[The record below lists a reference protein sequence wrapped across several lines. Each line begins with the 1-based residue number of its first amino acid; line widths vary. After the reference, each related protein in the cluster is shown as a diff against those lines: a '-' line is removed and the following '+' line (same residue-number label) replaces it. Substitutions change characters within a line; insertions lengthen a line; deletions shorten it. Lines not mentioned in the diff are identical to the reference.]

1 LILKQRAPVLPTQLS
16 KRKGEE
22 EEEEEEER
30 ERERERE
37 RALMIYSPLLHGA
50 CFLTGTDERCNIN
63 ESLAWTA
70 LDSLVHT
77 QHVCRNIKER

>member
-37 RALMIYSPLLHGA
+37 R
-50 CFLTGTDERCNIN
+50 
-63 ESLAWTA
+63 ESLDDLFSFVAWCVF
-70 LDSLVHT
+70 SHR
-77 QHVCRNIKER
+77 H